1 MGGFVMAGKKGMKK
15 QHYPEEIKE
24 QAVRL
29 HLEEGLTKREVCNRL
44 GITDEQRVKK
54 WCAIYR
60 KTGIVGLQYKP
71 KGRPRK
77 YLRTQQQEIEHE
89 MKRLRM
95 ENELL
100 RNFLCEVERS

>member
-1 MGGFVMAGKKGMKK
+1 MAGKKGMKK
-15 QHYPEEIKE
+15 QYYPEEIKE
-24 QAVRL
+24 QAVRM
-29 HLEEGLTKREVCNRL
+29 HMEGGLTKREVCNRL

-60 KTGIVGLQYKP
+60 KRGAVGLQYKP

-77 YLRTQQQEIEHE
+77 YPLTEQQEMEHE
-89 MKRLRM
+89 LKYLRM

-100 RNFLCEVERS
+100 RNFLCEEERS